1 MPTRRY
7 QLTSEWQEIGQG
19 PLMVEAETNQAVLVH
34 FSDTIP
40 STPDAPAHQVNRG
53 TCITY
58 EDLCITIKD
67 SLDLLDL
74 VLFWEISGGF

>member
-34 FSDTIP
+34 FADTIP
-40 STPDAPAHQVNRG
+40 NTPDAPAHQVNRG
-53 TCITY
+53 TCVTY
-58 EDLCITIKD
+58 EGSAFCYARAAQHQIAKLIATG
-67 SLDLLDL
+67 DLL
-74 VLFWEISGGF
+74 